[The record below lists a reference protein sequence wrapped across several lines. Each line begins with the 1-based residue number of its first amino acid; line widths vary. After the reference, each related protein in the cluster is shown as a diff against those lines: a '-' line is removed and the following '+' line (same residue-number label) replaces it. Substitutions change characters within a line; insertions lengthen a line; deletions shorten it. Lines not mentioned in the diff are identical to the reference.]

1 MIWTVMVI
9 ILGVVIVLLALV
21 TVVARAISPIGR
33 NGFSLVESYDGP
45 PEAQEAHA
53 QLQRLEFQYELAES
67 MGSLDA
73 GSLEDLRQQVV
84 AARTHYE
91 EAVAFLSQTDTQT
104 QPASS
109 PVAAE
114 PQKKKFPGLSGVP
127 VLGFTENVLPTSE
140 LKPSPKK
147 RD

>member
-1 MIWTVMVI
+1 MIWTVMVV

-45 PEAQEAHA
+45 PQAAEAHA

-91 EAVAFLSQTDTQT
+91 DAIAFLSQTDTQ
-104 QPASS
+104 PESASS
-109 PVAAE
+109 PADARRQ
-114 PQKKKFPGLSGVP
+114 PKKFPGLSGVP
-127 VLGFTENVLPTSE
+127 VLGFTENVQPTSE
-140 LKPSPKK
+140 MKPSPKK
-147 RD
+147 PD